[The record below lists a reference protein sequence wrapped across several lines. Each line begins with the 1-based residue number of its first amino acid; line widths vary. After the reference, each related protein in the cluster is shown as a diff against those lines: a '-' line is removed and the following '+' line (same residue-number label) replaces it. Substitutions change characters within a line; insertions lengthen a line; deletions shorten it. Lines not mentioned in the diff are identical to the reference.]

1 VRSQFTLPDLP
12 PVTAL
17 LRISPSRFTALSD
30 CALRELLAASRNV
43 PQLPQSPRAKLGQAA
58 HVLIELAGKGTF
70 RTKERSE
77 IEAQWSNI
85 LASIETSMGANW
97 LERALV
103 PLKRSVSDYEV
114 LRLRAVNKALA
125 IAQRDFSG
133 SREKP
138 GPRVLFEQWVQTADG
153 LVGGLID
160 EVYESP
166 EGIVIRD
173 YKSGFILDHSD
184 IETAPIREEYV
195 TQMHLYSAL
204 YKSSTGVWP
213 SRLELIPTQGPGI
226 NVPFDPAECERLL
239 ESAVV
244 LLNVIN
250 EAIYRLAGE
259 GTTSLALKLANP
271 KSESCRFCSF
281 RPSCTAYRQNPRETD
296 GLGPNDVCGA
306 VIDILALGN
315 GRVNLKLMTV
325 NDQMVFVRGLDPRP
339 ERHPALSLLKLHDE
353 LAIFNLGVGPGTA
366 SFRETQ
372 LTTIYRSGRRVQ
384 LQP

>member
-17 LRISPSRFTALSD
+17 SRISPSRFTALSE

-70 RTKERSE
+70 RTKERPE
-77 IEAQWSNI
+77 IEAQWSNV
-85 LASIETSMGANW
+85 LSSIESAMEANW

-125 IAQRDFSG
+125 IAQRDFSS

-160 EVYESP
+160 EVYESS

-173 YKSGFILDHSD
+173 YKSGYILDHSD
-184 IETAPIREEYV
+184 IESLSIREEYM

-213 SRLELIPTQGPGI
+213 SRLELIPTQGPGV

-239 ESAVV
+239 ARAVV
-244 LLNVIN
+244 LLTDLN
-250 EAIYRLAGE
+250 EAIHRLAGD
-259 GTTSLALKLANP
+259 GTTKLALKLANP
-271 KSESCRFCSF
+271 KSETCRFCSF
-281 RPSCTAYRQNPRETD
+281 RPSCTAYHQSAHETD
-296 GLGPNDVCGA
+296 GLWPNDVCGS
-306 VIDILALGN
+306 VVDILTLGN
-315 GRVNLKLMTV
+315 GRVNLKLMTE

-339 ERHPALSLLKLHDE
+339 ERHPALILLKVHDE
-353 LAIFNLGVGPGTA
+353 LAIFNLGVGPGAA

-372 LTTIYRSGRRVQ
+372 LTTIYRSERRVQ
-384 LQP
+384 PQK